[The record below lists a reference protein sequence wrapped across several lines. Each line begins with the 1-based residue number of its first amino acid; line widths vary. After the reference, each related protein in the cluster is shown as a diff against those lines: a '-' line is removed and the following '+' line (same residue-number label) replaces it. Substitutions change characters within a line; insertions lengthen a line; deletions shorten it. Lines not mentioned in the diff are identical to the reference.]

1 MYAKLN
7 LVKVNQYGTLDIK
20 VKILLKLEHASSCN
34 RDLVRCGKVM
44 LLFLLSVA

>member
-20 VKILLKLEHASSCN
+20 VKILLKLENASSCN
-34 RDLVRCGKVM
+34 RDLDRRVSVM
-44 LLFLLSVA
+44 LFAC